1 MRIVIYSCSH
11 KIVTKRGGK
20 KRRQGFFF
28 AQQRFLLKEQTNIQR
43 KNPPTKQSQLQEE
56 YWSVNEFLSVNNFR
70 RKYFLVRKMLSMCL
84 VAPCKTGQKTI
95 SSVWLLWK

>member
-11 KIVTKRGGK
+11 KIVTKRGEKKGGK
-20 KRRQGFFF
+20 VFFL
-28 AQQRFLLKEQTNIQR
+28 AKQRFLLKEQTNIQR